1 MANTTEIEKRKIL
14 KILLDNLNGVS
25 DYTQKLEDIIAAAD
39 QNNYVDEDAWKWP
52 CIKQDL
58 FNKTMGDYKFNNCIN
73 LSENRKEVL
82 MLAGTTVRAYS
93 MELNTF
99 LLNKE
104 LLARTGKKI
113 KAVLYPTAA
122 MTSPDGFPLRYL
134 EIGNAD
140 VGYSYAAENA
150 SKPFLYK
157 NFFTFVQAYLYDFWF
172 G

>member
-1 MANTTEIEKRKIL
+1 
-14 KILLDNLNGVS
+14 
-25 DYTQKLEDIIAAAD
+25 
-39 QNNYVDEDAWKWP
+39 
-52 CIKQDL
+52 
-58 FNKTMGDYKFNNCIN
+58 
-73 LSENRKEVL
+73 

-150 SKPFLYK
+150 SKPFLYRTASEI
-157 NFFTFVQAYLYDFWF
+157 NNMTLDEVVNIIVNP
-172 G
+172 